1 MKFMKI
7 VVTLVVMIFLIQ
19 QVQKINADPGYLP
32 RLIDTITDGTSA
44 EVK

>member
-19 QVQKINADPGYLP
+19 QVQKINADPSYLP
-32 RLIDTITDGTSA
+32 GLLDMITSDTSA